1 VKWPS
6 AWELVVTE
14 LNWKGAAIHRGFE
27 PRSRGLATVRSCSQA
42 APGEDTAGLKR
53 CKVLKSAVAL

>member
-14 LNWKGAAIHRGFE
+14 LNWKGAAIHRVLE
-27 PRSRGLATVRSCSQA
+27 PGSRGLATVRSRYQA
-42 APGEDTAGLKR
+42 ATGEDTAGWKR
-53 CKVLKSAVAL
+53 CKVLKSEMAL